1 MSRCQFI
8 EDHCDAWSIKRLCHV
23 LNVPRSSF
31 YKWRTGRAG
40 RAARAAADA
49 ALAETIGRI
58 HQQWSGTWGS
68 PRITAELREQHGMVI
83 NEKKVARVIRAFGIV
98 GLWLRRRATTTI
110 PDPQASMIPDLFGR
124 DFTAD
129 APNTKYMGD
138 ITYLP
143 YGDGQFLYL
152 ATVID
157 CHSRRIAGWSIADH
171 MRTDLVT
178 DALKAAAAL
187 RGSLHGAIFH
197 SDHGAQYASAQYAD
211 MCRSLGVTRSMG
223 AVGTSA
229 DNAACESFHA
239 SLKRETL
246 QHRHRWDTADQAR
259 TEVSNWLH
267 RYNTHRRHSANG
279 QLSPKTYEHAYTLAL
294 AA

>member
-1 MSRCQFI
+1 M
-8 EDHCDAWSIKRLCHV
+8 

-31 YKWRTGRAG
+31 YKWRLGRAG
-40 RAARAAADA
+40 RVARAAADA
-49 ALAETIGRI
+49 ALAETIRGI
-58 HQQWSGTWGS
+58 HQEWSGTWGS

-83 NEKKVARVIRAFGIV
+83 NEKKVARVMRAFGIV
-98 GLWLRRRATTTI
+98 GLRLRRRATTTI
-110 PDPQASMIPDLFGR
+110 PDPEASKIPDLFNR

-152 ATVID
+152 ASVID
-157 CHSRRIAGWSIADH
+157 CHSRRVAGWSIAEH
-171 MRTDLVT
+171 MRTDLVE
-178 DALKAAAAL
+178 DALKGAAAL
-187 RGSLHGAIFH
+187 RGSLDGVIFH
-197 SDHGAQYASAQYAD
+197 SDHGAQYGSAQYAQL
-211 MCRSLGVTRSMG
+211 CQTLGVTRSMG
-223 AVGTSA
+223 AIGTSA

-246 QHRHRWDTADQAR
+246 QRRSRWDTADQAR
-259 TEVSNWLH
+259 AEVADWLM
-267 RYNTHRRHSANG
+267 RYNSRRRHSANG
-279 QLSPKTYEHAYTLAL
+279 QLSPIAYEHSYTLAL

>member
-1 MSRCQFI
+1 VSRCQFI
-8 EDHCDAWSIKRLCHV
+8 EDHSDAFSIKRLCHV
-23 LNVPRSSF
+23 LNVARSSF
-31 YKWRTGRAG
+31 YKWRAGRAG
-40 RAARAAADA
+40 RAARTTADA
-49 ALAETIGRI
+49 ALAETIKAI
-58 HQQWSGTWGS
+58 HQEWSGTWGS
-68 PRITAELREQHGMVI
+68 PRITAELREHHGMVI
-83 NEKKVARVIRAFGIV
+83 NEKKVARVIRRFGIV
-98 GLWLRRRATTTI
+98 GLRLRRRATTTI
-110 PDPQASMIPDLFGR
+110 PDPQAALIPDLFGR

-157 CHSRRIAGWSIADH
+157 CHSRRVAGWSIADH
-171 MRTDLVT
+171 MRTDLVQ
-178 DALKAAAAL
+178 DALKDAAAL
-187 RGSLHGAIFH
+187 RAGLDGAIFH
-197 SDHGAQYASAQYAD
+197 SDHGAQYASAQYAQL
-211 MCRSLGVTRSMG
+211 CRILGVTRSMG

-239 SLKRETL
+239 SLKREIL
-246 QHRHRWDTADQAR
+246 QHRRRWDTANQAR
-259 TEVSNWLH
+259 TEVRNWLQ

-279 QLSPKTYEHAYTLAL
+279 QASPIAYEHAHTLAL

>member
-1 MSRCQFI
+1 
-8 EDHCDAWSIKRLCHV
+8 V
-23 LNVPRSSF
+23 LKVARSSF
-31 YKWRTGRAG
+31 YKWRAGRAD

-49 ALAETIGRI
+49 ALAQTISTI

-68 PRITAELREQHGMVI
+68 PRITAELREQHGMAI
-83 NEKKVARVIRAFGIV
+83 NEKKVARVIRRFGIV
-98 GLWLRRRATTTI
+98 GLRLRRRATTTI
-110 PDPQASMIPDLFGR
+110 PDPEAATIPDLFNR
-124 DFTAD
+124 DFTAK

-157 CHSRRIAGWSIADH
+157 CHSRRVAGWSIADH
-171 MRTDLVT
+171 MRTDLIA
-178 DALKAAAAL
+178 DALKAAATL
-187 RGSLHGAIFH
+187 RTSLDGAIFH
-197 SDHGAQYASAQYAD
+197 SDHGAQYASAQYAQL
-211 MCRSLGVTRSMG
+211 CRTLGVTRSMG
-223 AVGTSA
+223 TVGTSA

-246 QHRHRWDTADQAR
+246 QHRRRWDTADQAR
-259 TEVSNWLH
+259 TEVRDWLQQ
-267 RYNTHRRHSANG
+267 YNTHRRHSANG
-279 QLSPKTYEHAYTLAL
+279 QLSPTTYEHAYTLAL